1 MSYTSTTIASTL
13 ERINKDLFIPAIQRP
28 YVWEPEQIIR
38 LFDSLMQRYPIS
50 SLLFWQLNA
59 ESLPDWEIY
68 EFIPHFKEGDIHN
81 TPAKIEGA
89 QNLTLVLDGQQRLT
103 SLLIGLNGSYT
114 TKLKHKR
121 RHKSSAWVRQVLYID
136 LARTPELTA
145 DDSDASPVSSGY
157 RFAFFDEAE
166 RPASSPGELWFEVGF
181 VLAAKDA
188 ASRDELIARWVDFAP
203 TLNGEQKQ
211 AARETLHR
219 LWEMVW
225 SDDAIAYYNETSQ
238 SYDKVL
244 DIFIRAN
251 DGGTKLSRS
260 DLLMSVITLRW
271 QRFSA
276 REETE
281 ALIDR
286 LTETLDPPRA
296 IEREFVLRCCL
307 YLLDLDFNFQIRN
320 FSPANIR
327 RIEDQWSRIKAVLVF
342 TAQLM
347 RVNGLYATRLSSVNL
362 LMILAYGVYALNRH
376 NSIDALQVTTSDE
389 ERMRTFAILMSWQG
403 LMGIQ
408 TASTFSSVR
417 LGIKDGLR
425 QGTSF
430 NAIGVADRQIARGR
444 QLGFNDEAFQQ
455 FLTTRTDANE
465 APALISLV
473 YGGDLGNFRRRLV
486 PLIQP
491 QFLLPEVLR
500 AAGVP
505 ENYHT
510 AAQSLAR
517 SLVLAVALEEW
528 ELEKYHLLD
537 FEQWIAMQPP
547 EFFERHHLPADK
559 SLYHLNRLYEL
570 SQARRELLRAPLLG
584 LWREQNDAIVNA
596 STSEPASV
604 ESLEMA

>member
-1 MSYTSTTIASTL
+1 LSYTSTTIASTL

-50 SLLFWQLNA
+50 SLLFWQLDA
-59 ESLPDWEIY
+59 ASLPDWEIY

-81 TPAKIEGA
+81 APAAVDDA
-89 QNLTLVLDGQQRLT
+89 QKLTLVLDGQQRLT
-103 SLLIGLNGSYT
+103 SLLIGLKGSYT

-121 RHKSSAWVRQVLYID
+121 RHKSSAWVQQILYID
-136 LARTPELTA
+136 LARKPELTA

-157 RFAFFDEAE
+157 RFSFFEEAE

-181 VLAAKDA
+181 VLAAKDTG
-188 ASRDELIARWVDFAP
+188 SRDDLIARWIEFAP
-203 TLNGEQKQ
+203 TLNSEQKQ
-211 AARETLHR
+211 SARETLHR

-281 ALIDR
+281 ALINE
-286 LTETLDPPRA
+286 LTRTLDPPRA
-296 IEREFVLRCCL
+296 IEREFILRCCL

-327 RIEDQWSRIKAVLVF
+327 RIEDHWSRIKAVLTF

-347 RVNGLYATRLSSVNL
+347 RVNGLYGARLSSVNL
-362 LMILAYGVYALNRH
+362 LMILSYGGYALNRH
-376 NSIDALQVTTSDE
+376 NAIDALHVTARDE

-417 LGIKDGLR
+417 LGIRDGLR

-430 NAIGVADRQIARGR
+430 NAAGVAERQIVRGR
-444 QLGFNDEAFQQ
+444 QLGFNEEAFQQ
-455 FLTTRTDANE
+455 FLATRADANE

-473 YGGDLGNFRRRLV
+473 YGGDLGRLRRRMV

-510 AAQSLAR
+510 AAQTLAR
-517 SLVLAVALEEW
+517 SLVLAVALEER

-537 FEQWIAMQPP
+537 FEQWIAVQPP
-547 EFFERHHLPADK
+547 EFFERHYLPTDK

-570 SQARRELLRAPLLG
+570 AQARREILRVPLFG
-584 LWREQNDAIVNA
+584 LWREEATAHTDASAHKVSA
-596 STSEPASV
+596 DT
-604 ESLEMA
+604 LETA